1 MRLRHL
7 IRAATRIRAAAFVI
21 VVSADSLVAQT
32 ARTTIRGV
40 VRSLA
45 GPVAGANV
53 FVLETLDGV
62 LTDSSG
68 SFAIQ
73 ASAPLPLTL
82 YVKRIGFVPFQ
93 RVLTD
98 AASVTVTLERSAAVL
113 QPITVHAGAYTAGEE
128 RGATLT
134 PLEVVTT
141 PGTSADVN
149 RAIQLLPG
157 VQAVDDGTALFV
169 RGGDFTE
176 TKAFLNEAPLLNP
189 VQLLTPSGTF
199 VGTVD
204 PFQLDGIFF
213 SSGGFGARYGD
224 ALSGVIGLRTRGAAT
239 RSTATLGAG
248 LAAISADGAARVSPS
263 LTLRVAGNRFDLE
276 PFLRVNEASRS
287 FAPPPHGREVSASA
301 TLTYRPSAEIKFFGI
316 DQTNIV
322 GVDLDE
328 PSFSGTFDSD
338 VASRLLVATWRDVFG
353 RLAPLLSV
361 SEARLTRHEHYGAFA
376 LDAAQRQR
384 QLHAQ
389 LSLEAS
395 PTLRLRGG
403 GEVERLASDLA
414 GSLPKSAYDQSS
426 GARTTLFSIDQP
438 GTRSGLFV
446 EADWHV
452 GGALRLTP
460 GIRSDRSTL
469 TDKRTID
476 PRFSAAWRLAG
487 VVTLTGALGWY
498 HQVPDPML
506 FDDSVGT
513 PGLEPMRSRQ
523 AVVGLQAG
531 EGPLTLR
538 IEAYSK
544 RYDDLALQ
552 TRDYRVRP
560 NARGTSR
567 GIDVFY
573 KGRLPVGGIEL
584 RTISS
589 YLVARRSDP
598 ESGAIVRAPFD
609 VSSTHAIIAERGLA
623 SGVRLGLSYR
633 SATGKPYTPIVGA
646 TYDAARD
653 LYVPTYGV
661 PMSERFPSLRRM
673 DISVSRFR
681 AITPS
686 LASVMYASVSNVF
699 DRANV
704 QSWKYSRDYTKREGT
719 KSIFNRAV
727 YFGATLIWQ

>member
-1 MRLRHL
+1 M
-7 IRAATRIRAAAFVI
+7 RAATWVPAAAFLG
-21 VVSADSLVAQT
+21 VSAESLAAQT

-98 AASVTVTLERSAAVL
+98 AASVNVTLERSAPVL
-113 QPITVHAGAYTAGEE
+113 QPITVQAGAYTAGEE

-263 LTLRVAGNRFDLE
+263 VTLRVAGNRFDLE
-276 PFLRVNEASRS
+276 PFLRVNEAARS

-301 TLTYRPSAEIKFFGI
+301 TLTYRPSAEIKLFGI

-338 VASRLLVATWRDVFG
+338 VASRLLVTTWRDVFG

-384 QLHAQ
+384 QAHAQ
-389 LSLEAS
+389 LSWEAR
-395 PTLRLRGG
+395 PTFLLRGG

-414 GSLPKSAYDQSS
+414 GSLPKAAYDQSA
-426 GARTTLFSIDQP
+426 GARTTLFSIDRP
-438 GTRSGLFV
+438 GTRSGIFM

-452 GGALRLTP
+452 AGSLRLTP
-460 GIRSDRSTL
+460 GIRSDRSNL
-469 TDKRTID
+469 TDKRTFD

-498 HQVPDPML
+498 HQVPDPMF
-506 FDDSVGT
+506 FDDSVGA

-531 EGPLTLR
+531 EGPLMLR

-552 TRDYRVRP
+552 TRNYHVRP
-560 NARGTSR
+560 NARGSSR
-567 GIDVFY
+567 GVDVFY

-598 ESGAIVRAPFD
+598 ETGAMVRAPFD
-609 VSSTHAIIAERGLA
+609 VSSTHAIIAERGFA

-653 LYVPTYGV
+653 LYVPTYGAS
-661 PMSERFPSLRRM
+661 MSERFPSLRRM

-681 AITPS
+681 ALRPS

-704 QSWKYSRDYTKREGT
+704 QSWKYSRDYTRREGN

-727 YFGATLIWQ
+727 YFGASLIWQ